1 MEKCS
6 SYCSTI
12 AEIENIGEGW
22 HQRKLKL
29 KPKKKS
35 IAHDNS
41 QQQSGIHKRDQM
53 YKGITYLIQYHAA
66 TGEALTLIP

>member
-6 SYCSTI
+6 SYFSTI
-12 AEIENIGEGW
+12 SEIENIGEGW
-22 HQRKLKL
+22 HERKLKL
-29 KPKKKS
+29 KQKKT

-41 QQQSGIHKRDQM
+41 QQTVIHKRDQM

-66 TGEALTLIP
+66 TGEALTPIP